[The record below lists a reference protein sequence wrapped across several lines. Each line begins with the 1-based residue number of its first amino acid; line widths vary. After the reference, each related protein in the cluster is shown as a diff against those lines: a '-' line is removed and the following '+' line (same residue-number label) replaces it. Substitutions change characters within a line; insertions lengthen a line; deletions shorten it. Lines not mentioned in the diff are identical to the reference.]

1 MPVLAKTF
9 FTLVGSHLVTLMLL
23 SVRHNLKILEV
34 LGFILLHLRCEA
46 LCGLESRNVVFGN
59 GDRRILRDVAGNLL
73 GALLHDEAAETTE
86 IHVILLGERR
96 LDALH
101 ESLDDSLH
109 LHLLNAGAFSD
120 FAYDICLCHVY
131 IVFKIKFIQNDSD
144 CKYTLYLHIRQ

>member
-1 MPVLAKTF
+1 MVIVVFFEMLRATFLARF
-9 FTLVGSHLVTLMLL
+9 FTMKLPKPRRYTL
-23 SVRHNLKILEV
+23 
-34 LGFILLHLRCEA
+34 F
-46 LCGLESRNVVFGN
+46 
-59 GDRRILRDVAGNLL
+59 
-73 GALLHDEAAETTE
+73 
-86 IHVILLGERR
+86 LGERR

-131 IVFKIKFIQNDSD
+131 IVFKIKFIQNDSE

>member
-1 MPVLAKTF
+1 M
-9 FTLVGSHLVTLMLL
+9 
-23 SVRHNLKILEV
+23 
-34 LGFILLHLRCEA
+34 
-46 LCGLESRNVVFGN
+46 FGN
-59 GDRRILRDVAGNLL
+59 GDGRVLGDVAGYLL
-73 GALLHDEAAETTE
+73 GAFLHDETAEAAE
-86 IHVILLGERR
+86 IHVVLLGQRR

-131 IVFKIKFIQNDSD
+131 IVFKIKFIQNDSE